1 MSNIVRSTSTS
12 NVVRKKPDQLGKV
25 TLSRVATDLRYM
37 ADVSFG
43 ELNESQD
50 GKLVSYDSAQ
60 NKFVLITPDEV
71 LIDSVVDDD
80 VPDDFVRNLEDELD
94 IASLT
99 EGIDGGS
106 F

>member
-1 MSNIVRSTSTS
+1 MSNVIRTTSSS
-12 NVVRKKPDQLGKV
+12 NIIRKKPEQPGKV

-43 ELNESQD
+43 ELNSSQD
-50 GKLVSYDSAQ
+50 GKLVSYDSDQ
-60 NKFVLITPDEV
+60 NKFILISPDEV
-71 LIDSVVDDD
+71 LIDSVADSD

-94 IASLT
+94 VAALT